1 MERPFPAYEGD
12 ESYVFVC
19 YAHDDAALVYPEIT
33 QLKDAGYRIWYD
45 EGISPGREWTEELG
59 NAIKRCAQFLYY
71 VSPVSAASRNCRDE
85 LLFAREL
92 GKPMI
97 ALYIEET
104 ELPAGLRLSIGS
116 SQALLKYDIA
126 EEDYWRKLLTALEAN
141 GVISKSTEQGVR
153 AKRRVRREQIRSL
166 VVLPLANLSSDPEQ
180 DYFADGMTEALIANL
195 AKLQTLRI
203 ISRTSAMRYKGSAN
217 SLSEI
222 AEELDVDAVVEGS
235 VLRVGDRVRIT
246 IQLIHA
252 DTDTQLWAENYER
265 DVQDVLLLQSEV
277 AQAVARAINVAVT
290 PEEKRSLSS
299 ARRVNPQAYEAY
311 LKGRFHSRKVS
322 PEDFDKALEYYNLAL
337 EKDPEYALAYSGI
350 GDNWGARASFGQVP
364 PHHAFSLGKP
374 AALKAVELDDS
385 LAEGHEILARYK
397 IAFEWDRAAAESESQ
412 KAMALDPNNPDV
424 GFAYWWCLLLTKRFA
439 EALKQAE
446 YTLKLDPFNLGFQAQ
461 LGHQFLFEGRYDD
474 AIKQFRKTLASEPNM
489 PWAHAGL
496 LSGFNQ
502 KRSTEDALTA
512 AKQHLS
518 LIGHHEVAEAMDGY
532 QAEHSYQEV
541 MSLGAEKLLKQ
552 AKQRYVSKLLIAR
565 LYAYAKENDL
575 SLDCL
580 EKACEVHE
588 PHVVFLNVDPDW
600 DSLCDE
606 PRFTTLVERFNSV
619 TGYPPHNE

>member
-12 ESYVFVC
+12 ESYIFVC

-33 QLKDAGYRIWYD
+33 QLKDAGFCIWYD

-71 VSPVSAASRNCRDE
+71 VSEVSAASRNCRDE

-92 GKPMI
+92 GKPVI

-126 EEDYWRKLLTALEAN
+126 EGDYWRKLLTALEAN
-141 GVISKSTEQGVR
+141 GVLSKSTEQGVR
-153 AKRRVRREQIRSL
+153 TKRRVRREQIRSL

-195 AKLQTLRI
+195 AKLQTLRT
-203 ISRTSAMRYKGSAN
+203 ISRTSAMRYKGSTN

-235 VLRVGDRVRIT
+235 VLRVGEKVRIT

-277 AQAVARAINVAVT
+277 AQAVAREINVAVT
-290 PEEKRSLSS
+290 PKEKKSLAS

-311 LKGRFHSRKVS
+311 LRGRFHYWKVS
-322 PEDFDKALEYYNLAL
+322 PENFDKALEYYNLAL
-337 EKDPEYALAYSGI
+337 EKDPDYALPYSGI
-350 GDNWGARASFGQVP
+350 GDTWGARGVFGEVP
-364 PHHAFSLGKP
+364 PHQAFSLGKP

-385 LAEGHEILARYK
+385 LAEGHEVLARFKMMY
-397 IAFEWDRAAAESESQ
+397 EWDWAAAESESQ
-412 KAMALDPNNPDV
+412 QAMLLDPNNPDV
-424 GFAYWWCLLLTKRFA
+424 GFAYWWCLLATNRFG
-439 EALKQAE
+439 EAMKQAE
-446 YTLKLDPFNLGFQAQ
+446 RALKLDPFNLAFQAQ

-474 AIKQFRKTLASEPNM
+474 AIKQFRKTLTLEPNM
-489 PWAHAGL
+489 PFAHAGL

-502 KRSTEDALTA
+502 KRSTEDAMAA
-512 AKQHLS
+512 AKQYLS

-541 MSLGAEKLLKQ
+541 MSLGAEKLLEQ
-552 AKQRYVSKLLIAR
+552 TKQRYVSMLLVAR
-565 LYAYAKENDL
+565 FYAYAKKKDL
-575 SLDCL
+575 ALDCL
-580 EKACEVHE
+580 EKAFEVHE
-588 PHVVFLNVDPDW
+588 PSVVYINVDVDW
-600 DSLCDE
+600 NCLGDE
-606 PRFTTLVERFNSV
+606 PRFTTLLERFNSV
-619 TGYPPHNE
+619 IGYLPHNE